1 MSVPKLPPELEC
13 EIFEMAARSCR
24 EDLEPGLNLQLVAR
38 RVHVWAERVFLEVI
52 ALRNTA
58 HAEQFLHFVNSK
70 PTGFFA
76 DIVRALL
83 LPYAIS
89 AENTSKVLSVCTGVR
104 IFVCWVDCRGTPPEL
119 PLQISHLPL
128 VRLDIEIRHLLS
140 LPLATSAW
148 LSTLTHL
155 DLTFW
160 DEFDHSI
167 GLLELCR
174 QLPQLTHIHL
184 DHLNA
189 PEWRL
194 DFARELCSSC
204 PSLRVVYLAGEE
216 GVDGDPR
223 IVYQCRYS
231 AARDSVQEWVRS
243 LASARPPLSRSLKN
257 LPLLLSMAAGEERR
271 KA

>member
-1 MSVPKLPPELEC
+1 MSLPKLPPELEC
-13 EIFEMAARSCR
+13 EIFEIAARSCR
-24 EDLEPGLNLQLVAR
+24 EDLEPGINLQLVAR
-38 RVHVWAERVFLEVI
+38 RVHVWAERVFLEVV
-52 ALRNTA
+52 ALPTDL
-58 HAEQFLHFVNSK
+58 HAERFLHFVNSK
-70 PTGFFA
+70 PAGFFA

-89 AENTSKVLSVCTGVR
+89 AENASKVLSVCTGVR
-104 IFVCWVDCRGTPPEL
+104 IFVCWVDCRPPEL

-160 DEFDHSI
+160 DWFDHSI

-184 DHLNA
+184 DHPYAL
-189 PEWRL
+189 EWSL

-204 PSLRVVYLAGEE
+204 PSLRVVYLAAEAGEE
-216 GVDGDPR
+216 GVDEDPR
-223 IVYQCRYS
+223 IVWGRRRNYFGNSYIR
-231 AARDSVQEWVRS
+231 EWVR
-243 LASARPPLSRSLKN
+243 N
-257 LPLLLSMAAGEERR
+257 LP
-271 KA
+271 